1 MPKRAKNSSGVI
13 GGNLAENFTKGREP
27 ALFVGGTIS
36 CTKCSGKI
44 KKQETLKHGS
54 QPSPSLLLAPSSPFL
69 SITRSVALLH
79 HDK

>member
-1 MPKRAKNSSGVI
+1 MPRRVKNSSRVI

-36 CTKCSGKI
+36 CSKCPGEI
-44 KKQETLKHGS
+44 KKQEALKHGS
-54 QPSPSLLLAPSSPFL
+54 QPPPSLPLASPSPFL
-69 SITRSVALLH
+69 SIMRSLALLH